1 MADITGIGA
10 SVFDF
15 LFMTDRFPP
24 EDTKLKATASGIQG
38 GGPCATALVAAA
50 KMGVSAEYFGV
61 LGTDF
66 YGRHMMEEFRRYGVA
81 VESVRLV
88 DGAVSAHS
96 VVILNKTG
104 KTRTCVW
111 NPGALP
117 SLKKEDIPLEKLV
130 KAKYLHL
137 DGNHIEAALYA
148 AEKARDYGVKVSL
161 DAGSPYPGI
170 DKLLPLADIIIPSEE
185 FVLQFT
191 GASTA
196 EAGAERIY
204 HKYHPEIFT
213 VTQGPRGGFLYD
225 GTHFI
230 RYAPFP
236 AEIIDTNGAGDT
248 FHGVFLAC
256 LIHRMSPLESVHFA
270 SAAAAIKCGHF
281 GAREGI
287 PTFEETI
294 KIIQSQD
301 IVL

>member
-1 MADITGIGA
+1 MADIAGIGA
-10 SVFDF
+10 SVFDL
-15 LFMTDRFPP
+15 LFMADRFPS
-24 EDTKLKATASGIQG
+24 EDTKLKAAASGIQG
-38 GGPCATALVAAA
+38 GGPCATALAAAA

-66 YGRHMMEEFRRYGVA
+66 YGRRMMEEFRRYGVA

-117 SLKKEDIPLEKLV
+117 SLKKEDIPPEKLA

-137 DGNHIEAALYA
+137 DGNHMEAALYA
-148 AEKARDYGVKVSL
+148 AEKAREYGVKVSL

-196 EAGAERIY
+196 EAGSAEIY
-204 HKYHPEIFT
+204 RKYHPSVFV
-213 VTQGPRGGFLYD
+213 VTQGPKGGFLYD
-225 GTHFI
+225 GICFS

-236 AEIIDTNGAGDT
+236 LEIIDTNGAGDT

-256 LIHRMSPLESVHFA
+256 LVRGMPPPKSARFA

-301 IVL
+301 IV